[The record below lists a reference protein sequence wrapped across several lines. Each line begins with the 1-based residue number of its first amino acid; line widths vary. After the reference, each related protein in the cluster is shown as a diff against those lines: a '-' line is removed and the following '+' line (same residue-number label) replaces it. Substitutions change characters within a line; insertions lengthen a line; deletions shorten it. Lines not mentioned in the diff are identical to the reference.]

1 MRAARLAAL
10 AGTIALAAG
19 CQSQWLPGMS
29 IPDIARTD
37 VIIRTTPPGAIVFF
51 NDTKQ
56 AAPTP
61 IRIPVEYAHVVTVY
75 DRQNNYGAR
84 MREGMSTIVEIVTFP
99 VWAVASLFHFDEQ
112 MKRHEYG
119 GNIHTISTFLPGY
132 DDTSQ
137 TITLEGEADHPVDIT
152 LVKSK

>member
-1 MRAARLAAL
+1 
-10 AGTIALAAG
+10 
-19 CQSQWLPGMS
+19 
-29 IPDIARTD
+29 
-37 VIIRTTPPGAIVFF
+37 
-51 NDTKQ
+51 
-56 AAPTP
+56 
-61 IRIPVEYAHVVTVY
+61 
-75 DRQNNYGAR
+75 
-84 MREGMSTIVEIVTFP
+84 
-99 VWAVASLFHFDEQ
+99 